1 MSDGYEAF
9 KNGAALVDL
18 SARGKIRMVGEDRV
32 RLLHA
37 MSTNHIEELQ
47 PGQSSYGFLLNPQGR
62 ILADFQVYCHPQ
74 HLLLDTEPETR
85 EKVFQQLD
93 NYIIADDVTL
103 EDVSSAFADVAL
115 EGPQAGEVLRQAG
128 VPVPEEENAFVQAE
142 QGVVARVSAT
152 GAAGFR
158 IIVPSGLKE
167 TLVERL
173 VNNGATRATSG
184 ELRMARIEIGRPRYG
199 EELSEG
205 YIPQETQVIRA
216 LHFTKGCYVG
226 QEIVERVRSRGNVNK
241 LLVQLRVD
249 GDAVPEPGA
258 EAVSGEKRAGVIVSA
273 VELPDGV
280 VAMAYLRAQFARPGA
295 EVEVDGARAAV
306 SLVKPV

>member
-9 KNGAALVDL
+9 KSGAALVDL

-47 PGQSSYGFLLNPQGR
+47 PGEGCYAFLLNPQGR
-62 ILADFQVYCHPQ
+62 ILADLQVYCHPE

-85 EKVFQQLD
+85 EKVIQQLD

-103 EDVSSAFADVAL
+103 EDVSDEFAEVAL
-115 EGPQAGEVLRQAG
+115 EGAQAEAFLRQAG
-128 VPVPEEENAFVQAE
+128 MPVPEAENSFVEVEGGA
-142 QGVVARVSAT
+142 VARVSAT
-152 GAAGFR
+152 GATGFR
-158 IIVPSGLKE
+158 IIGPPGWKE

-173 VNNGATRATSG
+173 VDAGATRASSDD
-184 ELRMARIEIGRPRYG
+184 LRMARVGTGRPRYG
-199 EELSEG
+199 EELSED
-205 YIPQETQVIRA
+205 YIPQETQVMRA

-226 QEIVERVRSRGNVNK
+226 QEIVERVRSRGNVNR

-249 GDAVPEPGA
+249 GDAVPPKGA
-258 EAVSGEKRAGVIVSA
+258 EALSGEKKAGTIVSA
-273 VELPDGV
+273 VKLPDGV
-280 VAMAYLRAQFARPGA
+280 VAMAYLRAQFARLGA
-295 EVEVDGARAAV
+295 EVEIDGERAAV